1 MSDHR
6 EVFASHFKSY
16 LRKRYPSHLFCNV
29 SWVQGACE
37 AYSAETGID
46 INIVVGVVN
55 GEREPNTKMVE
66 DLDVNECYETVEKKV
81 PVQVKFYRSRT
92 GDRLC

>member
-6 EVFASHFKSY
+6 EVFAAHFKSY

-37 AYSAETGID
+37 AYSADTGIELD
-46 INIVVGVVN
+46 IIVGVAN
-55 GEREPNTKMVE
+55 GGREPNIRMME
-66 DLDVNECYETVEKKV
+66 DLGVIEYYETVEEVV
-81 PVQVKFYRSRT
+81 PVQVKFYRSRK
-92 GDRLC
+92 GDRLS